1 MDRRARGGFGRDEG
15 GGGVWDF
22 GVGGGEL
29 GFFLLVSAFVV
40 LKAGL
45 MKEESWN
52 GHRIFVF
59 REAVLRYLGV
69 S

>member
-45 MKEESWN
+45 MKES
-52 GHRIFVF
+52 
-59 REAVLRYLGV
+59 
-69 S
+69 

>member
-29 GFFLLVSAFVV
+29 GVFFLV

-45 MKEESWN
+45 MKEN
-52 GHRIFVF
+52 
-59 REAVLRYLGV
+59 
-69 S
+69 